1 MQTSIWTEGL
11 HSQFNIRNML
21 STARPRCISRRST
34 TRSLQPYYQNMF
46 KYLETIVGFLDH
58 QGIDQDIENSL
69 LGALGERS
77 FFFILYFDTHS
88 SNDSKSWNRGH
99 IRLTYGISAHPH
111 SHLIIEL
118 RYSMRSFNHW
128 ITSLKAFL
136 FTRKKRNMNIRQL
149 ESLPGEPRRTMFLN
163 LPCPPHP

>member
-1 MQTSIWTEGL
+1 MQTSIRTEGL
-11 HSQFNIRNML
+11 HSQFKIRNTL
-21 STARPRCISRRST
+21 STTRPGYISRRST

-58 QGIDQDIENSL
+58 QGIDQDIENLL
-69 LGALGERS
+69 LGAPGERS
-77 FFFILYFDTHS
+77 FFILYFDTHS

-99 IRLTYGISAHPH
+99 IRLTHGISAHPY

-149 ESLPGEPRRTMFLN
+149 ESLPGETRRTMFLN
-163 LPCPPHP
+163 LPCPAHP